1 MSKQTPKNQALRR
14 IGLAT
19 KNANFDSTC
28 KVCGEAIRGKAP
40 KSAVVAVK
48 NRFGG
53 SRKNVWIHSD
63 CVQIHLDAD
72 PETDVVIQDNL
83 FDREKILFLGT
94 DGDTPPPSEKKKPT
108 PPPSEKKAEP
118 KVPKKK
124 PAPTFSVGEKTPE
137 GGVLAGLIAPHLIEM
152 VSEHVDASI
161 SNGLSQLAIPRPLVI
176 KPIGDTPEV
185 EVGLSH
191 PAFDHLLEMGQ
202 IRTNSLAVGPAG
214 SGKTFAAKQV
224 FDTLSALPKEV
235 GGFATPETV
244 RFTIVS
250 CHNEMMPSDIVGPMI
265 PNVSDGS
272 ENHRV
277 TEAVK
282 TYRDGGVLVFDEFD
296 RLMGGT
302 AVAAN
307 MALANETWSMPDGT
321 VINRSPDLFILCTA
335 NTLGQGKGR
344 GPYSA
349 AEVLDGATLNR
360 FAGGILHWGYDMAFE
375 RQLISDDEI
384 TNFFHEVR
392 RKATEANLVGR
403 IISPR
408 HMQTA
413 WKQKHILKWSME
425 KIRQVSL
432 ADWNEK
438 DLRTIGYDKTFIDGT
453 ISNGGAA

>member
-1 MSKQTPKNQALRR
+1 MSKQTPQNVALRS
-14 IGLAT
+14 IGLST

-28 KVCGEAIRGKAP
+28 KCCGEPIRGKAP
-40 KSAVVAVK
+40 KDPVVAVG

-53 SRKNVWIHSD
+53 SRKQVWIHTT
-63 CVQIHLDAD
+63 CV
-72 PETDVVIQDNL
+72 DVNIDTIPDTGRTIATQLSASQLTL
-83 FDREKILFLGT
+83 FE
-94 DGDTPPPSEKKKPT
+94 GDDKKTPPKETPPKETPPKKIPKESPPT
-108 PPPSEKKAEP
+108 PKKETPKPSY
-118 KVPKKK
+118 
-124 PAPTFSVGEKTPE
+124 SVGEKTAE
-137 GGVLAGLIAPHLIEM
+137 GGVLAGLIAPHLIDM
-152 VSEHVDASI
+152 VSDHVDSSI
-161 SNGLSQLAIPRPLVI
+161 QSGLSQLAIPRPLVV
-176 KPIGDTPEV
+176 KPLGEADEV
-185 EVGLSH
+185 EVGLAH
-191 PAFDHLLEMGQ
+191 PAFDHLLQMGQ
-202 IRTNSLAVGPAG
+202 IRSNSLAVGPAG

-224 FDTLSALPKEV
+224 FDTLQALPSEV
-235 GGFATPETV
+235 GGFVSDKV
-244 RFTIVS
+244 RFTVVS

-265 PNVSDGS
+265 PNISDGS
-272 ENHRV
+272 ENHRI

-307 MALANETWSMPDGT
+307 MALANETWTMPDGT
-321 VINRSPDLFILCTA
+321 VVHRSPDLYILCTA

-360 FAGGILHWGYDMAFE
+360 FAGGIIHWDYDEAFE

-392 RKATEANLVGR
+392 RKAKDANLVGR

-425 KIRQVSL
+425 RIRQISL
-432 ADWNEK
+432 ADWTEK
-438 DLRTIGYDKTFIDGT
+438 DLRTIGYDAKFIEGT
-453 ISNGGAA
+453 TSFGGAC